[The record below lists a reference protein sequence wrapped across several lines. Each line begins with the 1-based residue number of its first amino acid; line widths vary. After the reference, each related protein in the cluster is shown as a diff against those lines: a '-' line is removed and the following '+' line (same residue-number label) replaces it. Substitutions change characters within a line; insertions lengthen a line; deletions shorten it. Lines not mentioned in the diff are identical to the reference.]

1 MKKATKII
9 AAVIVMFGFTLSAFS
24 QGSATANGNAAARI
38 IAPIT
43 LTAGTTLHF
52 GTAYNSGGTVIVSTA
67 GVRSGTCAVSASAPL
82 HSAGTFTITGEPT
95 LTYTTTLPAGTINIT
110 NVALNTM
117 TVGTFNSNASG
128 TIPGGGTETFSVGAT
143 LTVAVGQ
150 ASGTYTGTYPVTV
163 QYN

>member
-1 MKKATKII
+1 MKQTYRFLFAAI
-9 AAVIVMFGFTLSAFS
+9 AMVAISFSAS
-24 QGSATANGNAAARI
+24 AQGSATANGNAAALI

-52 GTAYNSGGTVIVSTA
+52 GTAYNTGGTVIVSTA

-82 HSAGTFTITGEPT
+82 HSAGTFTVTGEPT

-110 NVALNTM
+110 SGVNTM
-117 TVGTFNSNASG
+117 TVGTFNSNATG
-128 TIPGGGTETFSVGAT
+128 TIPAGGTETFSVGAT
-143 LTVAVGQ
+143 LTVGVGQ
-150 ASGTYTGTYPVTV
+150 VTGAYTGTYPVTV

>member
-9 AAVIVMFGFTLSAFS
+9 AGVIVMFGFTLSAFS

-82 HSAGTFTITGEPT
+82 HSAGTFTVTGEPS
-95 LTYTTTLPAGTINIT
+95 LTYTATLPAGTINIT
-110 NVALNTM
+110 SGANTM
-117 TVGTFNSNASG
+117 TVGVFNSNALG
-128 TIPGGGTETFSVGAT
+128 TIPVGGTETFSVGAT
-143 LTVAVGQ
+143 LTVGVGQ
-150 ASGTYTGTYPVTV
+150 VSGLYTGTYPVTV